1 MPSTEEP
8 VIDVLY
14 SRMMGNE
21 RMLGNENDRSE
32 DKTRHDGGSE
42 PNSADQIRASSNWH
56 ACRHLYDGW
65 TRKRTVERMQAVAPG
80 FPPEAYERE
89 LTRAMEWAEEN
100 RQNGLRRRRS
110 EIEEAKT
117 LDVLNAVFV
126 LYLLNTKYG
135 GHYVQD
141 GLGYIHIQHEL
152 GSTFSSEEIEAA
164 KQKSD
169 EVIKSASN
177 LVWRSWDGPHME
189 QLRAKFPEYTNDN
202 LSVALGHAYF
212 LNR

>member
-1 MPSTEEP
+1 M
-8 VIDVLY
+8 
-14 SRMMGNE
+14 
-21 RMLGNENDRSE
+21 GNENDRSE
-32 DKTRHDGGSE
+32 DTTRHDGASA
-42 PNSADQIRASSNWH
+42 PNSVDQIRASSNWH
-56 ACRHLYDGW
+56 ACRHLYGGW
-65 TRKRTVERMQAVAPG
+65 TRERTIERMQSVAPG

-89 LTRAMEWAEEN
+89 LTRAMEWAEEH
-100 RQNGLRRRRS
+100 RQDGLRRRRS

-126 LYLLNTKYG
+126 LYLLNTRYG
-135 GHYVQD
+135 HQYVQD

-164 KQKSD
+164 KQKAD

-177 LVWRSWDGPHME
+177 LVGRSWDGPHME
-189 QLRAKFPEYTNDN
+189 QLQAGFPGYTNDN
-202 LSVALGHAYF
+202 LSAALGHAYF